1 MQYQPQT
8 FIGKN
13 GTLYTLRSPQAQDA
27 SKLLSYLKQSAHETE
42 YGISYPE
49 ELNFSLQEEED
60 FIRKFVQDKTCIMI
74 SVFEGDTLVGNAS
87 LFAVLDKKKT
97 RHRATFGIAILKTAW
112 GQGLGYQI
120 LSALIEFAANAG
132 YEQIELEV
140 ASDNLPAISLYRKLG
155 FTVYGER
162 PRSFKLN
169 SGKYSDE
176 LLMILKLR

>member
-42 YGISYPE
+42 YGISYP
-49 ELNFSLQEEED
+49 ED